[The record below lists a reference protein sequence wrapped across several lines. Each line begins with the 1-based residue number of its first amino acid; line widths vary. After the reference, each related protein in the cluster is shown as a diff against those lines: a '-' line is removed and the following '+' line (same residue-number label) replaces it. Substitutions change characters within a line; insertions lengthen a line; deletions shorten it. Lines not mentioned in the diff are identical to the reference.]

1 MFMRKTGYGGRVVK
15 EGKAQGSGRME
26 EITDGAESLK
36 KQKDSF
42 G

>member
-1 MFMRKTGYGGRVVK
+1 MKKIGYGGRVVK
-15 EGKAQGSGRME
+15 EHKAQDSGRMG